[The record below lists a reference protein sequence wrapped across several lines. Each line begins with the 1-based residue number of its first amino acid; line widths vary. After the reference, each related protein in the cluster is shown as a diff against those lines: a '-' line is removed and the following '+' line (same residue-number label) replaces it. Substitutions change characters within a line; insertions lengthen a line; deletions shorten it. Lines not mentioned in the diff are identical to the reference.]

1 MTCRFAVVFLVLAS
15 FPLGAAGQVR
25 ETYHGLL
32 RPEVRSPKLA
42 GPQHLH
48 DHVVNGKLRLSLH
61 DAIVLALENNSG
73 IRVQEAQVETSKFSL
88 LRSFRPFDPQ
98 LKAVFQGLRTAYP
111 GFSQIQGA
119 GTFNELTQSANVS
132 YTQTFQTGTSV
143 LVGLNSFRDSSNS
156 GFYFLNPYY
165 NSALNLQITQPLLR
179 NGWKFPNQ
187 APVIIARTSL
197 QQSRATFQ
205 AQVNEAL
212 LRTITRYWDVVRAL
226 NNLDVTRKSEEAA
239 EATYQHDKRALEL
252 GALPP
257 LDIYRSESEVASRRV
272 QVIQAEYLLR
282 QAEENLRFAIGANQ
296 DPYIQA
302 LDIETTESPEPPAEL
317 LNIDTVSALEQA
329 FDNRPEMEAWQL
341 AVQADDTSI
350 RLAHNQLLP
359 DLELQMSYQGAGVG
373 GNLNFGGVMT
383 RGGLGTSFNQLFG
396 FRYPGYGAT
405 LTLNLP
411 IKNRA
416 AEADLGTA
424 LVARHRDLYSAQQA
438 REQITMDVRN
448 AVHQLEEAKLTVAAG
463 KTAVDLAQKM
473 LSAEQRKAQLGT
485 ENIFFILDAQTRVAG
500 AEASLLQA
508 EVDYQ
513 TAVATV
519 HSATGSLLQ
528 EYQVQIAQLGQ

>member
-1 MTCRFAVVFLVLAS
+1 MTFRFAVVLLGLAS
-15 FPLGAAGQVR
+15 FPLVAAGQVR
-25 ETYHGLL
+25 ETYQGLL
-32 RPEVRSPKLA
+32 RPEVRSPKLS

-48 DHVVNGKLRLSLH
+48 DHVVDGKLRLSLH

-88 LRSFRPFDPQ
+88 LRAFKPFDPQ
-98 LKAVFQGLRTAYP
+98 LQTVFTGLRSAYP

-119 GTFNELTQSANVS
+119 GSFSDLTQSANIS
-132 YTQTFQTGTSV
+132 YTQTLQTGTSV
-143 LVGLNSFRDSSNS
+143 LVGLNSLRYSSNS

-165 NSALNLQITQPLLR
+165 NSALNLQITQPILR

-187 APVIIARTSL
+187 APVIIARTDL
-197 QQSRATFQ
+197 QQSRANFQ
-205 AQVNEAL
+205 AQVNDAL
-212 LRTITRYWDVVRAL
+212 LRTITRYWDVVRAH
-226 NNLDVTRKSEEAA
+226 NNLDVSRKSEEAA

-296 DPYIQA
+296 DTYIQA
-302 LDIETTESPEPPAEL
+302 LDIEATESPESPAEL
-317 LNIDTVSALEQA
+317 LTIDTASALEQA
-329 FDNRPEMEAWQL
+329 FDKRPEMEAWRL
-341 AVQADDTSI
+341 AVQSDDTSI

-359 DLELQMSYQGAGVG
+359 DLELQMSYQGRGVG
-373 GNLNFGGVMT
+373 GNLNFGGVTT
-383 RGGLGTSFNQLFG
+383 RGGLDTSLNQLFG

-405 LTLNLP
+405 LTLTLP

-463 KTAVDLAQKM
+463 KTALDLAQKM

-485 ENIFFILDAQTRVAG
+485 QNIFFILDAQTRVAG
-500 AEASLLQA
+500 AEASLLEA
-508 EVDYQ
+508 EVGYQ
-513 TAVATV
+513 NAVATV
-519 HSATGSLLQ
+519 HSATGDLLQ
-528 EYQVQIAQLGQ
+528 EYHVQIAQLGQ

>member
-1 MTCRFAVVFLVLAS
+1 
-15 FPLGAAGQVR
+15 
-25 ETYHGLL
+25 
-32 RPEVRSPKLA
+32 
-42 GPQHLH
+42 
-48 DHVVNGKLRLSLH
+48 
-61 DAIVLALENNSG
+61 
-73 IRVQEAQVETSKFSL
+73 
-88 LRSFRPFDPQ
+88 
-98 LKAVFQGLRTAYP
+98 
-111 GFSQIQGA
+111 
-119 GTFNELTQSANVS
+119 
-132 YTQTFQTGTSV
+132 
-143 LVGLNSFRDSSNS
+143 
-156 GFYFLNPYY
+156 
-165 NSALNLQITQPLLR
+165 
-179 NGWKFPNQ
+179 
-187 APVIIARTSL
+187 
-197 QQSRATFQ
+197 
-205 AQVNEAL
+205 
-212 LRTITRYWDVVRAL
+212 
-226 NNLDVTRKSEEAA
+226 
-239 EATYQHDKRALEL
+239 
-252 GALPP
+252 
-257 LDIYRSESEVASRRV
+257 
-272 QVIQAEYLLR
+272 
-282 QAEENLRFAIGANQ
+282 
-296 DPYIQA
+296 
-302 LDIETTESPEPPAEL
+302 
-317 LNIDTVSALEQA
+317 
-329 FDNRPEMEAWQL
+329 
-341 AVQADDTSI
+341 SI

-485 ENIFFILDAQTRVAG
+485 ENIFFILDAQTRVAT

-528 EYQVQIAQLGQ
+528 EYHVQIAQLGQ